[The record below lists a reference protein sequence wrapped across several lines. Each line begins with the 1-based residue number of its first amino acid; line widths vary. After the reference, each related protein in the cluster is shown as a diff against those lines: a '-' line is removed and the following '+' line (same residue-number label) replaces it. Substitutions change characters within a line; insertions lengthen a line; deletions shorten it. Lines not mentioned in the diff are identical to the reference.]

1 MLLLRFVWSLTS
13 SLLQVFLNKVK
24 LFIDYLLTGCLDIR
38 KLRGSW
44 AFTVSFPGSLWRFSM
59 RRAVKCIA
67 HEGKIQRP
75 VIFVFLV
82 AQIKQFRKY
91 ETPVARS

>member
-44 AFTVSFPGSLWRFSM
+44 AFTVSFPGSLWR
-59 RRAVKCIA
+59 RAVKCIA
-67 HEGKIQRP
+67 HEGKIQHP

-91 ETPVARS
+91 ETPFARS